1 MSVYSNWKYFFD
13 SFWKFVSR
21 NSYPIVLVLFFIW
34 ICIGIFPLTCYES
47 DSMHVIAGC
56 NIMYNQGLT
65 FPPVYSYLYEMQ
77 PLVTYTV
84 VGFKYIFPF
93 LTCEQIYCLLSAICG
108 ALFIVES
115 VNFVYR
121 ITSFRKIFILLSLFL
136 IPESFAISMYPN
148 SAIFAAV
155 FFVCALN
162 RLLDGK
168 FYVAMVLMVI
178 APLYRIDI
186 LIVYPV
192 VFFIFLFQRKSVK
205 ESITRSVFLAVLILL
220 FVTIGYWGLR
230 ANPLT
235 ALTGY
240 NGMNETHSF
249 ASQVKFAVFTFYT
262 ILNFVFVPMGLVVL
276 FREKKFG
283 IIGIA
288 LIPIILIHF
297 MFRYT
302 GCAPKHY
309 LYLIPFVSLIS
320 VYAMRW
326 IYERVKGKPVLKYGI
341 VSIVVLFLC
350 LGIRIDFP
358 DSPWRN
364 VPDSD
369 AKLGPYVQLFR
380 ENYTKYHVTIGVG
393 VGQLIPTLDE
403 YMLLS
408 GNLFYPFYIHEYKT
422 VKEGKRIAVKKWF
435 DEKKDYNLLA
445 CSWEDIFY
453 FPNLLLEE
461 GYEFRE
467 LPCENFT
474 YELLKGDRRVTLYTR
489 EIPKGDIQ
497 GMVQAID
504 EVNEYSKGEDLYIV
518 SALENQDYLFNKL
531 SVSGKV
537 RKQMDRLYK
546 VN

>member
-1 MSVYSNWKYFFD
+1 M
-13 SFWKFVSR
+13 
-21 NSYPIVLVLFFIW
+21 
-34 ICIGIFPLTCYES
+34 
-47 DSMHVIAGC
+47 
-56 NIMYNQGLT
+56 
-65 FPPVYSYLYEMQ
+65 
-77 PLVTYTV
+77 
-84 VGFKYIFPF
+84 
-93 LTCEQIYCLLSAICG
+93 
-108 ALFIVES
+108 
-115 VNFVYR
+115 
-121 ITSFRKIFILLSLFL
+121 
-136 IPESFAISMYPN
+136 
-148 SAIFAAV
+148 
-155 FFVCALN
+155 
-162 RLLDGK
+162 
-168 FYVAMVLMVI
+168 
-178 APLYRIDI
+178 
-186 LIVYPV
+186 
-192 VFFIFLFQRKSVK
+192 FQRKSVK

-283 IIGIA
+283 IMGIA

-369 AKLGPYVQLFR
+369 AKLGPYVQFCR

-393 VGQLIPTLDE
+393 AGQLIPTLDE

-422 VKEGKRIAVKKWF
+422 VKEGKRIAVK
-435 DEKKDYNLLA
+435 NG
-445 CSWEDIFY
+445 S
-453 FPNLLLEE
+453 
-461 GYEFRE
+461 
-467 LPCENFT
+467 
-474 YELLKGDRRVTLYTR
+474 
-489 EIPKGDIQ
+489 
-497 GMVQAID
+497 M
-504 EVNEYSKGEDLYIV
+504 
-518 SALENQDYLFNKL
+518 
-531 SVSGKV
+531 
-537 RKQMDRLYK
+537 RKRL
-546 VN
+546 

>member
-288 LIPIILIHF
+288 LIP
-297 MFRYT
+297 
-302 GCAPKHY
+302 
-309 LYLIPFVSLIS
+309 FVSLIS

-369 AKLGPYVQLFR
+369 AKLGPYVQLCR

-408 GNLFYPFYIHEYKT
+408 GNLFYPFYIH
-422 VKEGKRIAVKKWF
+422 
-435 DEKKDYNLLA
+435 
-445 CSWEDIFY
+445 
-453 FPNLLLEE
+453 
-461 GYEFRE
+461 
-467 LPCENFT
+467 
-474 YELLKGDRRVTLYTR
+474 
-489 EIPKGDIQ
+489 
-497 GMVQAID
+497 
-504 EVNEYSKGEDLYIV
+504 
-518 SALENQDYLFNKL
+518 
-531 SVSGKV
+531 
-537 RKQMDRLYK
+537 
-546 VN
+546 